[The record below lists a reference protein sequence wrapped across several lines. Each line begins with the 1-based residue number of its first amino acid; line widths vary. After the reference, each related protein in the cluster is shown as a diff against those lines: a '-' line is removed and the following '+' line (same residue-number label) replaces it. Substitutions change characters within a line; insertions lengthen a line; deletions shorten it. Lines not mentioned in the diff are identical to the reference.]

1 MIDFNNAEQQKEFT
15 LIPENT
21 FAKAKLILKPGD
33 HPTDSCI
40 TRSKNSDSAYLNCE
54 FVILEGRYAKRKVFH
69 KIGVQGA
76 SDKWINA
83 GKATIRAILESAKN
97 ISPKDMSQN
106 AIEARKINSFGEL
119 NGLDVIIKIGIEA
132 DKTGIYSDKNRIVA
146 VITPDHSAYK
156 EYMSPPVSSAWGL

>member
-1 MIDFNNAEQQKEFT
+1 MIDFNNAEQQKEFG

-21 FAKAKLILKPGD
+21 FAKAKLVVKQGD

-54 FVILEGRYAKRKVFH
+54 FVILEGRYAKRKIFH
-69 KIGVQGA
+69 KIGVQG
-76 SDKWINA
+76 SDKWINS
-83 GKATIRAILESAKN
+83 GKAMIRAILESAKN
-97 ISPKDMSQN
+97 INSKDMSTS

-119 NGLDVIIKIGIEA
+119 NGLDVVIKIGIET

-146 VITPDHSAYK
+146 VITPDHSAYR